1 MGTEGALH
9 FRLTGA
15 RLGVAATGQRDTIM
29 HAFDFVMT
37 LYSFVYA
44 LGVAQILTT
53 VGDMIRA
60 GKRIRFSWLNA
71 GWMLNILLAIVA
83 WWLSLWDLSADA
95 SWPMFNVLVFFVV
108 ACLLYVLA
116 RMVSAPIAS
125 EGIVDLQRYHLEEGR
140 KYAGLFA
147 VECAITVGIV
157 FLYGSTTQNWV
168 ATNWATLPM
177 MAASIAA
184 ASTNNRWVHSAA
196 LTVIMVLWIGY
207 FATLQGALR

>member
-1 MGTEGALH
+1 M
-9 FRLTGA
+9 R
-15 RLGVAATGQRDTIM
+15 
-29 HAFDFVMT
+29 AFDFVMT

-60 GKRIRFSWLNA
+60 GRRLRFSWLNA

-83 WWLSLWDLSADA
+83 WWLSLWDLRADA
-95 SWPMFNVLVFFVV
+95 VWPMTTVLVFFVV

-116 RMVSAPIAS
+116 RMVSAPIAA
-125 EGIVDLQRYHLEEGR
+125 EGIVDLRQYHLEEGR
-140 KYAGLFA
+140 KYAALFA
-147 VECAITVGIV
+147 VECAITVGTV
-157 FLYGSTTQNWV
+157 FLYGSTTQDWF
-168 ATNWATLPM
+168 ATNWATLPS

-184 ASTNNRWVHSAA
+184 ASTNKRWVQSTA
-196 LTVIMVLWIGY
+196 LAVILILWIWY

>member
-1 MGTEGALH
+1 MTNAGPGNTNM
-9 FRLTGA
+9 R
-15 RLGVAATGQRDTIM
+15 
-29 HAFDFVMT
+29 AFDFVMT

-60 GKRIRFSWLNA
+60 GNRIRFSWLNA

-83 WWLSLWDLSADA
+83 WWLSLWDLSADV
-95 SWPMFNVLVFFVV
+95 SWPMLNVLVFFVV

-116 RMVSAPIAS
+116 RMVSAPIAT
-125 EGIVDLQRYHLEEGR
+125 EGVVDLQRYHLEEGR

-147 VECAITVGIV
+147 VECAVTTGTV
-157 FLYGSTTQNWV
+157 FLFGSTAHNWI
-168 ATNWATLPM
+168 ATNWATLPTM
-177 MAASIAA
+177 VASIAA
-184 ASTNNRWVHSAA
+184 ASTNKRWVHSTA
-196 LTVIMVLWIGY
+196 LAVIMILWIWY